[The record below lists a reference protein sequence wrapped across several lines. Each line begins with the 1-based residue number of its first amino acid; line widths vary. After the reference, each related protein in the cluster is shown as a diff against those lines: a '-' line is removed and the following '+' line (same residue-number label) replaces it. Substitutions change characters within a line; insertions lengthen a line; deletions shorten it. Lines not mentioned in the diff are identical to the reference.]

1 MESLDTLA
9 GVADDANPVS
19 AHLASEGAAALS
31 VEKKLDLVIWYM
43 REVHAHCYYTST
55 KLWWPWQAQRR
66 PPAPEPPPAE
76 PAEAEPEAPAAD
88 GDDAPA
94 AEAAED
100 SADKPKA
107 AADGDGS
114 DDGEVMEDKPKE
126 EAPKPAESR
135 KRKQH
140 ERHKGPGKFGDR
152 LGLGHDVHGLS
163 LSWHDNLDRRSKK
176 FVAAAA
182 AFKAQTQSE
191 EEFLAQYE
199 EKYEAAVV
207 EFCKDNSK
215 EQKSEDGETQWRC
228 LLPPN
233 KLFRYDA
240 PPPPPPFLLLVLLL
254 FLLVHL
260 AGLTVVAGL
269 TAVLVCADRLSSWR
283 SIFATSRPTSS
294 RRSPSASARPW
305 CAAKHVLARAAPPAA
320 PPAAGGASGAG
331 APARPRRCPLWS
343 RPSHRPLTRLRRWG
357 GRRRLIVS
365 WLTAAVRCRSRQAK
379 AIDVAAAPAA
389 GAAAG

>member
-1 MESLDTLA
+1 MAHDLSQSTSVMESLDTLA
-9 GVADDANPVS
+9 GLADDANPVS

-76 PAEAEPEAPAAD
+76 PAEAEPEPPAAAK

-94 AEAAED
+94 AEAED
-100 SADKPKA
+100 SADKAKEGG
-107 AADGDGS
+107 ADGDGS
-114 DDGEVMEDKPKE
+114 DDGEVMEEKPKD

-163 LSWHDNLDRRSKK
+163 LTWHDNLDRRSKK

-207 EFCKDNSK
+207 EFCKDNTK

-233 KLFRYDA
+233 KLFRYD
-240 PPPPPPFLLLVLLL
+240 PPPPSRFPPRL
-254 FLLVHL
+254 FPS
-260 AGLTVVAGL
+260 
-269 TAVLVCADRLSSWR
+269 CSS
-283 SIFATSRPTSS
+283 
-294 RRSPSASARPW
+294 
-305 CAAKHVLARAAPPAA
+305 LPAA
-320 PPAAGGASGAG
+320 AAAVAT
-331 APARPRRCPLWS
+331 PARPGPPLSS
-343 RPSHRPLTRLRRWG
+343 RALG
-357 GRRRLIVS
+357 GS
-365 WLTAAVRCRSRQAK
+365 DGGGRCRSAEFVEKHIRNKQTDKLAEVAKRVSTSMVRTQARSPR
-379 AIDVAAAPAA
+379 DRCRSSCWWCGWCCCCCSSPSLSSVVS
-389 GAAAG
+389 

>member
-1 MESLDTLA
+1 MAHDLSQSTSVMESLDTLA
-9 GVADDANPVS
+9 GLADDANPVS

-114 DDGEVMEDKPKE
+114 DDGEVMEEKPKE

-233 KLFRYDA
+233 KLFRYEA
-240 PPPPPPFLLLVLLL
+240 PPPPPPRRSSCSSSSSF
-254 FLLVHL
+254 FSCTWR
-260 AGLTVVAGL
+260 AS
-269 TAVLVCADRLSSWR
+269 RSWR
-283 SIFATSRPTSS
+283 
-294 RRSPSASARPW
+294 
-305 CAAKHVLARAAPPAA
+305 V
-320 PPAAGGASGAG
+320 
-331 APARPRRCPLWS
+331 
-343 RPSHRPLTRLRRWG
+343 
-357 GRRRLIVS
+357 
-365 WLTAAVRCRSRQAK
+365 
-379 AIDVAAAPAA
+379 
-389 GAAAG
+389 

>member
-9 GVADDANPVS
+9 GLADDANPVS

-76 PAEAEPEAPAAD
+76 PAEAEPEPPAAAK

-94 AEAAED
+94 AEAED
-100 SADKPKA
+100 SADKAKEGG
-107 AADGDGS
+107 ADGDGS
-114 DDGEVMEDKPKE
+114 DDGEVMEEKPKD

-163 LSWHDNLDRRSKK
+163 LTWHDNLDRRSKK

-207 EFCKDNSK
+207 EFCKDNTK

-233 KLFRYDA
+233 KLFRYD
-240 PPPPPPFLLLVLLL
+240 PPPPPPSPRFPTRFFLLFLLLLRLLLLLLVLVLL

-260 AGLTVVAGL
+260 AGLTVVGGAG
-269 TAVLVCADRLSSWR
+269 RLS
-283 SIFATSRPTSS
+283 
-294 RRSPSASARPW
+294 
-305 CAAKHVLARAAPPAA
+305 L
-320 PPAAGGASGAG
+320 
-331 APARPRRCPLWS
+331 
-343 RPSHRPLTRLRRWG
+343 
-357 GRRRLIVS
+357 
-365 WLTAAVRCRSRQAK
+365 
-379 AIDVAAAPAA
+379 
-389 GAAAG
+389 